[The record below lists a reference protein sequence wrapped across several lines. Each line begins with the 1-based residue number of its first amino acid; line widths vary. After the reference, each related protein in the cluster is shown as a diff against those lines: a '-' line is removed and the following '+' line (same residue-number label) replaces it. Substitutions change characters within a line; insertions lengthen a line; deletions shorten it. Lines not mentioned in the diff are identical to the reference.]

1 MGEDEAR
8 GFQPIGSLIQ
18 PIVRS
23 PQNLRSTL
31 DRSLTNSATTGTP
44 SPAAKRPV
52 SIGTRHSATPVAS
65 TPRDI
70 TAAMASSDPE
80 RTDSLL
86 LASLPQSVAH
96 SLMPTMTTWSDP
108 EYGFCYEVTGYLL
121 ADPQPPRADLEAAR
135 LLAAPAMT
143 PAPRKAIATELARLA
158 ALTKS
163 RADREDDQTLRFA
176 AFGEELAEF
185 PQDVIGAALRK
196 IARRQTFFPSLAEVR
211 DQCQREFRHR
221 KLLVASFNQ

>member
-44 SPAAKRPV
+44 SPAAKLPA
-52 SIGTRHSATPVAS
+52 SIGTRHSAMPVAS

-70 TAAMASSDPE
+70 TAAMASNDPE

-108 EYGFCYEVTGYLL
+108 EYGFSYEVTGYSL
-121 ADPQPPRADLEAAR
+121 ADPSPPPADLEAAR
-135 LLAAPAMT
+135 LIAAPAMA
-143 PAPRKAIATELARLA
+143 PAPRKAIAAELARLA

-163 RADREDDQTLRFA
+163 RADAQDDQTLRFA